1 MNSHQNILKNI
12 KRYVD
17 LSSQD
22 EEAFVSIIKRSRVK
36 KRQFIVQPNFVCTHQ
51 TYIEKGTF
59 RSYFLT
65 DQGTEHTLQFAIED
79 WFISDFTSYIY
90 QKPASLYVEALQDSI
105 IDQIEYNEVENLCN
119 THPVFEK
126 FFRIVAQKS
135 FAFAQQRILSNLGKT
150 AAERYR
156 EFNKMYPTIVERVP
170 QYALASY
177 LGMSAEFLSKI
188 KKEMQP

>member
-1 MNSHQNILKNI
+1 MNPHQNILQNI

-17 LSSQD
+17 LKVED
-22 EEAFVSIIKRSRVK
+22 ENAFVAIIKRSRVK

-65 DQGTEHTLQFAIED
+65 DEGTEHTLQFAIED

-105 IDQIEYNEVENLCN
+105 IDQIEYNDVEKLCATN
-119 THPVFEK
+119 PVFEK
-126 FFRIVAQKS
+126 FFRIVAQES
-135 FAFAQQRILSNLGKT
+135 FAFSQRRILFCCGSVTL
-150 AAERYR
+150 
-156 EFNKMYPTIVERVP
+156 
-170 QYALASY
+170 L
-177 LGMSAEFLSKI
+177 
-188 KKEMQP
+188 